1 MCSRFFGSPR
11 DAARVAVRCRSCL
24 TALDEA
30 VQWRLSFMDSGGLVP
45 SSRRHAFG
53 ALIFP
58 PFVFLLDGGVVWS
71 SWFITASRCS
81 GACVGGILGAV
92 IYWLVVFVGE
102 SFEGEERG

>member
-1 MCSRFFGSPR
+1 MASVVHGQWGSCAELQAPRFRG
-11 DAARVAVRCRSCL
+11 
-24 TALDEA
+24 T
-30 VQWRLSFMDSGGLVP
+30 
-45 SSRRHAFG
+45 H
-53 ALIFP
+53 FP